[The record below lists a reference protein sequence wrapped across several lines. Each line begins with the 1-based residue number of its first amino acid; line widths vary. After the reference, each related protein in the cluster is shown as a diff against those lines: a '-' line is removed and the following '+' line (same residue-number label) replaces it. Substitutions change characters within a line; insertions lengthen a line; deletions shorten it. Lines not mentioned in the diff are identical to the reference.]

1 MRELQKGYDIR
12 EIMDEKKSVEEYAAE
27 LEDIVMLETS
37 LCRQEKIAKAYADYT
52 YIPKEPPQYRN
63 RASLGMI
70 SLSVTWV
77 LFDLFAFFMG
87 NAKVAAGA
95 SVFTVALI
103 LFFIVLQ
110 LRGMKAN
117 RKLMAEY
124 EEYCHAY
131 ELVKLL
137 EEPKQRT
144 RRVLARLYEK
154 SAVYERYRNLN
165 AVCAICDYLGSG
177 RASEIYGPQSVYR
190 LYDKELQRGRV
201 PDKARE
207 IEEGICSVEQ
217 IPGFCKGT
225 EHLLDE
231 IEKRNNEHDY
241 MKSKE

>member
-27 LEDIVMLETS
+27 LKDIVMLETS

-117 RKLMAEY
+117 RKLMAD
-124 EEYCHAY
+124 
-131 ELVKLL
+131 
-137 EEPKQRT
+137 R
-144 RRVLARLYEK
+144 K
-154 SAVYERYRNLN
+154 SV
-165 AVCAICDYLGSG
+165 V
-177 RASEIYGPQSVYR
+177 
-190 LYDKELQRGRV
+190 
-201 PDKARE
+201 
-207 IEEGICSVEQ
+207 
-217 IPGFCKGT
+217 
-225 EHLLDE
+225 
-231 IEKRNNEHDY
+231 
-241 MKSKE
+241 